1 MPSRPKTVRRSK
13 PRVLLTG
20 GAGFIGSCFL
30 WKLNSLGIEDVIVV
44 DALDTTEKWKNLTGK
59 RFEDYLDRAALLE
72 NLRQGKLN
80 HAIDVI
86 VHLGACSSTTETDA
100 NYLME
105 NNYRYSRTLAEYALA
120 RGKRFLYAS
129 SAATYGAG
137 EAGYSDRDNDTPRYR
152 PLNMYGYSKQ
162 VFDLWVLKHSL
173 QKKLVGFKFFN
184 VYGPNEYH
192 KDDMRSV
199 VHKGYQQVKATGKI
213 RLFKSY
219 HPDYADGEQR
229 RDFVYVKDAVDV
241 MAFFL
246 DNPRLGGIYN
256 LGTGTAQSWND
267 LAKAIFAALKL
278 PPAIEYIE
286 MPQTLREKYQYF
298 TQADVSKLRAAG
310 YKKPLMNLKAGVAD
324 YVSILETAN
333 YL

>member
-1 MPSRPKTVRRSK
+1 M
-13 PRVLLTG
+13 
-20 GAGFIGSCFL
+20 
-30 WKLNSLGIEDVIVV
+30 WKLNSLGIEDVIVA
-44 DALDTTEKWKNLTGK
+44 DALDKTEKWKNLTGK

-72 NLRQGKLN
+72 AILQGKLN
-80 HAIDVI
+80 NTIDVI

-219 HPDYADGEQR
+219 HPDYTDGQQR

-246 DNPRLGGIYN
+246 DTPRLGGIYN

-267 LAKAIFAALKL
+267 LAKALFAALKL
-278 PPAIEYIE
+278 PPAIEYID

-298 TQADVSKLRAAG
+298 TQADASKLRTAG
-310 YKKPLMNLKAGVAD
+310 YKKPFMGLKAGVSD
-324 YVSILETAN
+324 YVSILETAH